1 MRCSCFGA
9 SVAERKRKS
18 GSGQFGHDLD
28 ENVLENIKAFSYNE
42 LRSVTDNFHPSN
54 KIGRG
59 GFGTVYKGKG
69 STINI
74 KGKITSANK
83 KGPKGPKRS
92 TIFINLKLC
101 FFAFGL

>member
-18 GSGQFGHDLD
+18 CSGSGRFGHDLN

-42 LRSVTDNFHPSN
+42 LRSATDNFHPSN

-59 GFGTVYKGKG
+59 GFGTVYKMSLFQFQIAAMTNELAASKHQAIG
-69 STINI
+69 
-74 KGKITSANK
+74 
-83 KGPKGPKRS
+83 
-92 TIFINLKLC
+92 
-101 FFAFGL
+101 FAF